1 MALRQWFTGTAC
13 TLAFAA
19 MLGPAHSDS
28 IGSAAS
34 VIKATGMAA
43 GPGSEQIA
51 YRTCAMQGGVQRCR
65 RVHFFGPGVYGYRAP
80 RAAIVPAPNAVIVPI
95 GPPVVYGYRN
105 EWRPTNPDDYPTGVG
120 PWWRGMDRLNRGGQ
134 QQ

>member
-1 MALRQWFTGTAC
+1 MALRQWFTGISCAWA
-13 TLAFAA
+13 LAA
-19 MLGPAHSDS
+19 MVGPAHSDP
-28 IGSAAS
+28 IGNAAS
-34 VIKATGMAA
+34 AIKATGIVA
-43 GPGSEQIA
+43 GSGSEHAA

-65 RVHFFGPGVYGYRAP
+65 RVYSSGPGVYGYRAP
-80 RAAIVPAPNAVIVPI
+80 RAAIVPAPAVVVPI

-105 EWRPTNPDDYPTGVG
+105 EYRPTDPDDYPIGVG